1 MKTNEKNYCLI
12 VGSPI
17 DYDELVVYVDINDK
31 NIGLLQKEE
40 GIDKLKFEFFSR
52 KDETTIEFDVLLE
65 ALERAKEALLK

>member
-1 MKTNEKNYCLI
+1 MKAKDKKYSLT

-40 GIDKLKFEFFSR
+40 GVDKLKFEFFSR
-52 KDETTIEFDVLLE
+52 KDETAIEYDVLIE
-65 ALERAKEALLK
+65 ALERAKEELLK